1 MASLKKT
8 KSRLEPLMISLY
20 WSWYIISF
28 SDKNS
33 KLGTWK
39 GDDQMM
45 VVALEM

>member
-20 WSWYIISF
+20 WSWYMLSF

-33 KLGTWK
+33 KLGTFK
-39 GDDQMM
+39 REKS
-45 VVALEM
+45 V